1 MFDVRQITV
10 TRLFPR
16 PTQVVQVH
24 DLETGNEKDAER
36 SKEKAERVPLPEC
49 AGVEKVNNGDC
60 EPESSRDA
68 KEVTSSLTLSHF
80 YKSLLSVLK

>member
-1 MFDVRQITV
+1 MEDNVWCETDHYKTFV
-10 TRLFPR
+10 TTS
-16 PTQVVQVH
+16 TQVVQVH
-24 DLETGNEKDAER
+24 DLEKGNEKDAER
-36 SKEKAERVPLPEC
+36 SKEKAERVPFPEC

-80 YKSLLSVLK
+80 YKRLN

>member
-10 TRLFPR
+10 TRLFSR
-16 PTQVVQVH
+16 PTQVVHVH

-36 SKEKAERVPLPEC
+36 SKEKAERVPFSEC

-60 EPESSRDA
+60 EPGSSQDT
-68 KEVTSSLTLSHF
+68 KEVTLSLTLSHF
-80 YKSLLSVLK
+80 YKRVD